1 MKDYYEILGIE
12 RNATEKDIKS
22 AFYKLAHKYHPDK
35 GGDEKKFKEIN
46 EAYQVL
52 SDKEK
57 RTQYDQFGRVFEG
70 GGPGGAGTQGGPGFD
85 FRGFDF
91 GQGFGQGPGS
101 GSGFGFEF
109 GDLGEVFEEIFGG
122 GGGFGAR
129 QKRDFKRGK
138 DIQVDIEIPLEKIL
152 TEQEKEIVL
161 DKYIVCSRCGGK
173 GAEPGSKANECFSCR
188 GTGQVQQMKRTFFG
202 TVTQSVIC
210 PECNGQGF
218 RPEKL
223 CNVCRG
229 EGRIKEREKIK
240 MTIPAGVD
248 TNQVLKVKGN
258 GEAGKRGGVAGDL
271 YLRLVVKEHSLFQRK
286 GDDLYSDVSI
296 SFPQA
301 ALGDEIEIPTLE
313 GKKILLK
320 VPEGTESG
328 KVFRISKK
336 GIPHF
341 GGFGRGDLYVELIIK
356 TPKRLS
362 RKQKELLE
370 KLKEEGI

>member
-1 MKDYYEILGIE
+1 MKDYYEILGVE

-57 RTQYDQFGRVFEG
+57 RAQYDQFGRVFEG
-70 GGPGGAGTQGGPGFD
+70 AGAGPQGGPGFE
-85 FRGFDF
+85 GFDF
-91 GQGFGQGPGS
+91 RNFGFGQDS
-101 GSGFGFEF
+101 GSSFNFEF

-122 GGGFGAR
+122 GAGFRAR
-129 QKRDFKRGK
+129 QRRDFKRGK
-138 DIQVDIEIPLEKIL
+138 DIQIDIEVPLEEIL
-152 TEQEKEIVL
+152 TEKEKEIVL
-161 DKYIVCSRCGGK
+161 DKYVVCSRCSGK
-173 GAEPGSKANECFSCR
+173 GAEPGSKVNECFSCR

-202 TVTQSVIC
+202 TITQSVIC
-210 PECNGQGF
+210 PECKGQGF

-240 MTIPAGVD
+240 ITIPVGVD
-248 TNQVLKVKGN
+248 TNQVIKVKGK
-258 GEAGKRGGVAGDL
+258 GEAGKRGGIAGDL
-271 YLRLVVKEHSLFQRK
+271 YLRLVVKEHPLFQRK
-286 GDDLYSDVSI
+286 GDDLYSNVSI
-296 SFPQA
+296 SFSQA
-301 ALGDEIEIPTLE
+301 ALGGEIEVLTPE

-336 GIPHF
+336 GVPHF
-341 GGFGRGDLYVELIIK
+341 GGYGRGNLYIELKIK
-356 TPKRLS
+356 TPKKLS